1 MNDTPLSPECDD
13 DLISSTILKT
23 LEECSKLSISNL
35 NAKRLTPT
43 RSQSINTVLNGGIH
57 TQEITEFFGDDF
69 EASGEL
75 LTHLIFENLEEDPL
89 AEAII
94 ITTNYSQNENR
105 LLDVCREFYKR
116 TKNSTR
122 LDHYIAN
129 TLNRIYIV
137 PCLSSNDLY
146 HIISLIY
153 GKKYKHDSIYHL
165 SIVTI
170 HIFSSLFDESN
181 PSYVKKHSRFLSFA
195 LRDLAIHMNCAI
207 FVSNFQTQLSISN
220 ESVFD
225 PFLETDNA
233 VFSKLSE
240 LWHSI
245 VNTRIHLQSYS
256 MGNLLMIRAK
266 VVKGEMSGYPETTIS
281 LIKAPAIV

>member
-1 MNDTPLSPECDD
+1 MIDTPSSPECDD
-13 DLISSTILKT
+13 KVISYTILKT
-23 LEECSKLSISNL
+23 LEECSKSSISRL

-43 RSQSINTVLNGGIH
+43 RSQSINTLLSGGIY
-57 TQEITEFFGDDF
+57 TQEITEIFGDDF
-69 EASGEL
+69 EANAEL

-129 TLNRIYIV
+129 TLNRIHIV

-146 HIISLIY
+146 HILSMIY
-153 GKKYKHDSIYHL
+153 EKKYKKDSVYHL

-170 HIFSSLFDESN
+170 HIFSSLFDDSN
-181 PSYVKKHSRFLSFA
+181 PNYFKKHSRFLSFA

-220 ESVFD
+220 EAVFD

-240 LWHSI
+240 LWHSV
-245 VNTRIHLQSYS
+245 VNTRIYLQSYT
-256 MGNLLMIRAK
+256 MGNLLMVRSK
-266 VVKGEMSGYPETTIS
+266 VVKGKMSGYPETTIS
-281 LIKAPAIV
+281 LVKSSAD

>member
-1 MNDTPLSPECDD
+1 MFDTQLSPESDD
-13 DLISSTILKT
+13 DVISSKILKT
-23 LEECSKLSISNL
+23 LEECSRLSLSKLDS
-35 NAKRLTPT
+35 KRLTPT
-43 RSQSINTVLNGGIH
+43 RSQSINTVLSGGIH
-57 TQEITEFFGDDF
+57 TQEVTELFGDDF

-75 LTHLIFENLEEDPL
+75 LNHLIFENLEEDPL

-94 ITTNYSQNENR
+94 ITTNYAQNENR

-129 TLNRIYIV
+129 TLNRIHIV

-146 HIISLIY
+146 HILSMIY
-153 GKKYKHDSIYHL
+153 EKKYKGDSIYHL

-170 HIFSSLFDESN
+170 HIFSSLFDDSS

-220 ESVFD
+220 EAVFD

-245 VNTRIHLQSYS
+245 VDTRIHIQSYS

-266 VVKGEMSGYPETTIS
+266 VVKGAMSGYPETTIS
-281 LIKAPAIV
+281 LIKSSPIF